1 MNNIENQRLSQK
13 LITLTT
19 NDLER
24 GKKIPISNVSNKS
37 SQKTPLVSKFL
48 AGLRKINTRCSP
60 NRPKS
65 RSQHRRDQFDEVLGE
80 KLAAIFC
87 NRKTMTPSLK
97 NYKKTGLHYK
107 KNVSA
112 SKKESCSKRS
122 SSSKKRGRKSELKK
136 NESKSYYT
144 QNSLNISKLLRR
156 DKHKSP
162 SILLT
167 KGKPK
172 VRHIDRKS
180 VV

>member
-1 MNNIENQRLSQK
+1 
-13 LITLTT
+13 
-19 NDLER
+19 
-24 GKKIPISNVSNKS
+24 
-37 SQKTPLVSKFL
+37 
-48 AGLRKINTRCSP
+48 
-60 NRPKS
+60 
-65 RSQHRRDQFDEVLGE
+65 
-80 KLAAIFC
+80 
-87 NRKTMTPSLK
+87 MTPSLK

-172 VRHIDRKS
+172 VRHIPKS
-180 VV
+180 VVNNPDDNESLITANNSYIHNLNISPEGFSYSTDYINSHTDDFKSISNSNKAIEVTLEKK